1 MDTEDSKEN
10 KKASLRQ
17 KLHAMKM
24 QRTSRNTII
33 KKMDKQKEKQDKDTS
48 KDTSKENEGL
58 IDSELPPLE
67 DY

>member
-10 KKASLRQ
+10 KKTALRQ

-24 QRTSRNTII
+24 KRTSRNTII
-33 KKMDKQKEKQDKDTS
+33 KKMDKQKEKQENIIATDTG
-48 KDTSKENEGL
+48 NEQEEY

>member
-1 MDTEDSKEN
+1 MINIKIMDN
-10 KKASLRQ
+10 KAALRQ

-24 QRTSRNTII
+24 KRTPRNTII
-33 KKMDKQKEKQDKDTS
+33 KKMDKQKEKQEDII
-48 KDTSKENEGL
+48 DTSKEEGVS

>member
-1 MDTEDSKEN
+1 MDN
-10 KKASLRQ
+10 KAALRQ

-24 QRTSRNTII
+24 HRTKRNTII
-33 KKMDKQKEKQDKDTS
+33 KKQEKQEKQEKIS
-48 KDTSKENEGL
+48 SKEEEEKEGL

>member
-1 MDTEDSKEN
+1 MDNKE
-10 KKASLRQ
+10 ALRQ
-17 KLHAMKM
+17 KLLAMKM
-24 QRTSRNTII
+24 QRTPRNTII

-48 KDTSKENEGL
+48 KDTSKEKEIL

>member
-1 MDTEDSKEN
+1 MDN
-10 KKASLRQ
+10 KAALRQ

-24 QRTSRNTII
+24 HRTKRNTII
-33 KKMDKQKEKQDKDTS
+33 KKQEKQEKQGKQEKIS
-48 KDTSKENEGL
+48 SKEEEEKEEL

>member
-10 KKASLRQ
+10 KKAALRQ

-24 QRTSRNTII
+24 KRTSRNTII
-33 KKMDKQKEKQDKDTS
+33 KKMDKQKEKQDKVN
-48 KDTSKENEGL
+48 DTSKEEEES
-58 IDSELPPLE
+58 IDSDLPPLE

>member
-1 MDTEDSKEN
+1 MDN
-10 KKASLRQ
+10 KAALRQ

-24 QRTSRNTII
+24 HRTKRNTII
-33 KKMDKQKEKQDKDTS
+33 KKQEKQGKQEKIS
-48 KDTSKENEGL
+48 SKEEEEKEEL

>member
-10 KKASLRQ
+10 KKTALRQ

-24 QRTSRNTII
+24 KRTSRNTII
-33 KKMDKQKEKQDKDTS
+33 KKMDKQKEKQDKVIAAEAGKGEEES
-48 KDTSKENEGL
+48 